1 MKIIPQILAL
11 LALASLQVHASSDSE
26 PVSQE
31 ASKEA
36 KINWQSPEEIST
48 LIEYKMDP
56 VNGEITYGPN
66 FALSEKKLSENFSE
80 IYLVRAVDLEG
91 EDQYILY
98 VTAQYNDEGWRS
110 YSKATT
116 KDGELRL
123 VPMSKDENV
132 CEAANCRYEERI
144 ALPISFINFFDSA
157 NMGMDLTITG
167 NRTYQIKL
175 PSSYFKA
182 ILNAAPDDE
191 VYENLPKGQK
201 KIGRASCRER
211 V

>member
-11 LALASLQVHASSDSE
+11 LAVASLQVHADTDKK

-31 ASKEA
+31 NSKEA
-36 KINWQSPEEIST
+36 QINWQSPEEIST

-66 FALSEKKLSENFSE
+66 FALSEKKLSNNFSE
-80 IYLVRAVDLEG
+80 IYLVRAVDLKG

-98 VTAQYNDEGWRS
+98 ITAQYDDEGWRS
-110 YSKATT
+110 YTKATT
-116 KDGELRL
+116 KDGEIRL
-123 VPMSKDENV
+123 VPMSKNEYV
-132 CEAANCRYEERI
+132 CKAANCRYEERI
-144 ALPISFINFFDSA
+144 ALPLSFINFFDSA

-167 NRTYQIKL
+167 NRTYEIKL

-191 VYENLPKGQK
+191 VYENLPEGQK
-201 KIGRASCRER
+201 I
-211 V
+211 